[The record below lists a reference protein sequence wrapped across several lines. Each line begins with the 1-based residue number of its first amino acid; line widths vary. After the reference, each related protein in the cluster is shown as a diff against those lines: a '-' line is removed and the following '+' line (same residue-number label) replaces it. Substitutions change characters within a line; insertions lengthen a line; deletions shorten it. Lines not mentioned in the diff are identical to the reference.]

1 MEAGTGLGVKEQRG
15 ALVAGL
21 LGSAGPV
28 APGEVIRQLGGN
40 QGTGTESLTGDTQ
53 VGLRGLGRAGAL
65 VSE

>member
-21 LGSAGPV
+21 LGSAGSV

-40 QGTGTESLTGDTQ
+40 QKMGAESLTGDTQ
-53 VGLRGLGRAGAL
+53 VGL
-65 VSE
+65 